1 VSGVRDGLDF
11 AFALLG
17 AVAWALA
24 AFFLGSRLV
33 STAAAGVVAL
43 GLLVSLLVMLV
54 NGRVQESRLGRL
66 VAGRCPAC
74 RGEVRGEHEHR
85 RLGAGGA
92 WLPPLTSWQCGACG
106 FAHSEAWPCA
116 GCPTEP

>member
-1 VSGVRDGLDF
+1 
-11 AFALLG
+11 
-17 AVAWALA
+17 
-24 AFFLGSRLV
+24 
-33 STAAAGVVAL
+33 
-43 GLLVSLLVMLV
+43 
-54 NGRVQESRLGRL
+54 
-66 VAGRCPAC
+66 
-74 RGEVRGEHEHR
+74 VRGEHQHR